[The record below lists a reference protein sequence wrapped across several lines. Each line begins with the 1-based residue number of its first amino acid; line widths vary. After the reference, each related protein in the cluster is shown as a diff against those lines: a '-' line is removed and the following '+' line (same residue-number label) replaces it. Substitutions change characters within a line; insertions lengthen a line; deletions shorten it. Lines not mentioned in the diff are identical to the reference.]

1 MLDVVKLSN
10 VLLIKYDLNTN
21 ITVKRIDPNLHIPNP
36 NLIKIVKPHTLESFW
51 CKLLLD
57 LYLNN

>member
-36 NLIKIVKPHTLESFW
+36 N
-51 CKLLLD
+51 
-57 LYLNN
+57 